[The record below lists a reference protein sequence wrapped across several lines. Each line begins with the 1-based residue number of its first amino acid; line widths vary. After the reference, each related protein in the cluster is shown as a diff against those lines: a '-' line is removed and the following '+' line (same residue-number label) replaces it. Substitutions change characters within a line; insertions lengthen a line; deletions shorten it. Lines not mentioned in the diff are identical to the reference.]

1 MSLLL
6 DALKKS
12 EAQRRRGKPPAL
24 DLATTPPSSRP
35 ARSAWRWPLIVLPI
49 VVLVAAAPWIWP
61 EISSRLAGGQAT
73 DDGAAQRADDG
84 GAVVE
89 AGRAASGDSRA
100 PAGAESVPRDQTSP
114 SLQSAPVAGA
124 ERARRT
130 TSSETAATETPPASR
145 TEDARAI
152 AQTQA
157 APERRPSPAPEP
169 DAQPEPASTPEPEPA
184 PDAQTQPAS
193 TSDPEPASES
203 KMVAASPQPQS
214 DPEPEPEPQPETEP
228 DPRENFIRAW
238 ELPQAQRA
246 EFPELNVTV
255 HFYAPQPGD
264 RFVRINGERYT
275 EGQRVGPGV
284 ELVEIRR
291 RGAVVDFA
299 GYRVLIE

>member
-12 EAQRRRGKPPAL
+12 EAQRRRGKPPAV

-49 VVLVAAAPWIWP
+49 VALVAAAPWIWP

-73 DDGAAQRADDG
+73 DDGVAQREGDADSQ
-84 GAVVE
+84 
-89 AGRAASGDSRA
+89 AS
-100 PAGAESVPRDQTSP
+100 AGAESVPEDRASP

-130 TSSETAATETPPASR
+130 TSAETGATETLPTASR

-157 APERRPSPAPEP
+157 VPERRPSPAPEP
-169 DAQPEPASTPEPEPA
+169 DTQPEPASTPDPA
-184 PDAQTQPAS
+184 PESEPQPQ
-193 TSDPEPASES
+193 DPEPKPES
-203 KMVAASPQPQS
+203 QP
-214 DPEPEPEPQPETEP
+214 DPEPEPEPE
-228 DPRENFIRAW
+228 PRENFIRAW

-246 EFPELNVTV
+246 EFPDLNVTV
-255 HFYAPQPGD
+255 HFYAPQPRD

-284 ELVEIRR
+284 DLVEIRR